1 MDNYFYINQNE
12 NTPKEWT
19 NNYLGK
25 IVKSTYQPET
35 NKIYQY
41 GIEYNTPQNNIQYFN
56 NNTQKEFNAGRK
68 NVMKNIYQETKYK

>member
-25 IVKSTYQPET
+25 IVKSTY
-35 NKIYQY
+35 
-41 GIEYNTPQNNIQYFN
+41 
-56 NNTQKEFNAGRK
+56 
-68 NVMKNIYQETKYK
+68 

>member
-12 NTPKEWT
+12 NTKKEWT

-25 IVKSTYQPET
+25 IVKTTYRPET

-41 GIEYNTPQNNIQYFN
+41 SIEYNTPQNYIQYLN
-56 NNTQKEFNAGRK
+56 NNTKKDFNADRQ